1 MLRNRLYYLLKPY
14 LPWRTRMMLRRWS
27 AQRILRRSA
36 DVWPV
41 LDASARVPA
50 HWPGWP
56 DGHDFALVLTH
67 DVEDIGGLH
76 QVRQLAEAEHALGFR
91 SSFNLIPDGPYSVP
105 PELRAWLVEQGFE
118 VGIHDLH
125 HDGHLYSSR
134 QGFRERAQ
142 RINQFLASWNAVG
155 FRSGFMHH
163 NLDWL
168 HDLNI
173 LYDASTFDTDPL
185 EPQPDG
191 AGTIFPFWA
200 PQRHSPA
207 RPDGQPPSASRRY
220 VELPYTL
227 PQDSTLFLLLQ
238 HRDPSIWMRKL
249 DWLVERGGMALI
261 NVHPDYLDFS
271 GSGRNARQFPA
282 SHYLDF
288 LKYVRTRYAGR
299 YWQPLPK
306 DLAAWYRDTCPAPS
320 PVPAPAPSIPEISTP
335 DARPEED
342 PVGQRAC
349 LAGRRAAVILYSYYP
364 SDPRPRRAAEA
375 LVEAGM
381 QVDLFCLSEGPHE
394 PAVETVH
401 GVQVFRSQLKRRRDS
416 KLTYFVQYAAFLLA
430 SALFLSRRSLA
441 ARYHLVH
448 VHNMPDVLVFS
459 ALVPKLLGA
468 KVVLDFHDPMPEL
481 MTAIYNL
488 SDRHPLV
495 RLLRRLERWSIA
507 FSDLSVTPNIAFRN
521 LFLSRGCPPDKMRIV
536 MNSPEESI
544 FDPSRA
550 SQRPPPKPGSPPAFR
565 LMHHGSIVHRHG
577 IDTLVRAVAIARHH
591 IPGLRLDIF
600 GSRTPFLDTVLAL
613 TRELDLES
621 CVAYHGPK
629 PQTDIALAI
638 LEADLGIVPNR
649 RSPFTELNFPTRLF
663 EYLSLGRP
671 VIAPN
676 THGIRDYFPENAMC
690 YFEPGDAE
698 DLARQILWIHQ
709 HPDEIQARV
718 QRGRDIYQA
727 HLWSQERRRW
737 IHMVHNLFHSAQHRP
752 SLAPEPFSAAPLP

>member
-14 LPWRTRMMLRRWS
+14 LPWKARMMLRRWN
-27 AQRILRRSA
+27 ARRILRRSA
-36 DVWPV
+36 DIWPV
-41 LDASARVPA
+41 LEAAGRAPA
-50 HWPGWP
+50 GWPGWP
-56 DGHDFALVLTH
+56 EGHEFAVVLTH
-67 DVEDIGGLH
+67 DVEDLGGLH
-76 QVRQLAEAEHALGFR
+76 QVRRLAEAERALGFR
-91 SSFNLIPDGPYSVP
+91 SSFNLIPDGPYAVP

-125 HDGHLYSSR
+125 HDGHLYASR
-134 QGFRERAQ
+134 EGFRERAR
-142 RINQFLASWNAVG
+142 RINEFLASWNAVG

-200 PQRHSPA
+200 PTHRNQAPASSPA
-207 RPDGQPPSASRRY
+207 RRY

-238 HRDPSIWMRKL
+238 QADPSIWMRKL
-249 DWLVERGGMALI
+249 DWIVERRGMALI
-261 NVHPDYLDFS
+261 NVHPDYLDFT
-271 GSGRNARQFPA
+271 GTGRNARQFPA

-288 LKYVRTRYAGR
+288 LKYIRTRYAGR
-299 YWQPLPK
+299 YWQPLPRE
-306 DLAAWYRDTCPAPS
+306 LAAWYRDIC
-320 PVPAPAPSIPEISTP
+320 PVPAPVTAPNPPLPDLSTP
-335 DARPEED
+335 GTSPESD
-342 PVGQRAC
+342 SVGERAC
-349 LAGRRAAVILYSYYP
+349 FAGRRAAVILYSYYP

-394 PAVETVH
+394 PAVENVR

-416 KLTYFVQYAAFLLA
+416 KLTYLVQYTLFLLA
-430 SALFLSRRSLA
+430 SALFLARRSLA

-481 MTAIYNL
+481 MSSIYNL
-488 SDRHPLV
+488 PHGHPMV

-507 FSDLSVTPNIAFRN
+507 FSDFSVTPNITFRD

-544 FDPSRA
+544 FDPARA
-550 SQRPPPKPGSPPAFR
+550 ATRPAPPSGSPPAFR

-577 IDTLVRAVAIARHH
+577 IDILIRAVGIAREH

-600 GSRTPFLDTVLAL
+600 GAPTPFLDTVLTLARDL
-613 TRELDLES
+613 NLES

-629 PQTDIALAI
+629 PQPDIALAI

-671 VIAPN
+671 VLAPN
-676 THGIRDYFPENAMC
+676 TRGIRDYFPADAMC
-690 YFEPGDAE
+690 YFEPDSPE
-698 DLARQILWIHQ
+698 DLARQILWIHA
-709 HPDEIQARV
+709 HPDEVQARV
-718 QRGRDIYQA
+718 QRGRTIYRT

-737 IHMVHNLFHSAQHRP
+737 IRMVHELFQTAEHRP
-752 SLAPEPFSAAPLP
+752 SLAPEPFSAARLP